1 MTKNIANTI
10 DAYINKNW
18 IFCEFT
24 DRIYII
30 KFADKLIEQTKKVKK
45 EITGSLFDDNNDDAD
60 NEFSPKVLLEHTSK
74 EITKEE
80 FKKIYEETIK
90 NNYTS
95 FEEIDKFEILNPDL
109 PVTQFIVPKLMLF
122 QNTSLGYLLSII
134 NFVCRC
140 KVDHMEIKGS
150 SREYYEYIS
159 VGNKP
164 LHLIRNFA
172 FVNDFASNAVNF
184 TEWYQKN
191 YNHIMSVMNKVDT
204 FEHFVTN
211 ISLILFPTQPITTDI
226 VKIFN
231 KATTLNNWWSKKIIL
246 HDSYVDLS
254 KGTLKTQYI
263 KQGRHANEYNKHITS
278 KTNTVT
284 FTFKVKLKDC
294 EINFNSLDITKE
306 GLFTMN
312 FSMNILMSIEEIV
325 KQLHKFIES
334 KANEY
339 FGENAGE
346 YTLIEFLMYRSLFIN
361 FSINNEIRA
370 ISPKDFTIGTGNY
383 STIYSFAY
391 TEKQKVDV
399 NSVRLL
405 FQFDEIKSRFNSKTS
420 TCLNFYSFANMSTFN
435 KFNQYGKKL
444 TQSIVNNLLLPEL
457 KFDDADQAINVFANK
472 FSSLEELEFALNFS
486 FPIYSLESHLKNV
499 PEDKVEAILARLRN
513 LSIKQNLKI
522 LQNND
527 PVLFGP
533 RKVPGGDSKAYSA
546 LVQQKNQRPSIISE
560 TDYEL
565 IKQKYP
571 ESVVHVKNLSNYKQ
585 RLHLVCPYQDSQ
597 FVNFHEFDGQ
607 PCIVR
612 CTTRKTNITQ
622 MTSCAK
628 SLGVT
633 DENFLTN
640 SSNSAISHS
649 IIKYTPNLGKGRKCR
664 MPGSF
669 QNLYPFLTCCRA
681 SDITK
686 NIASLNEYLF
696 YNFGGY
702 ALVIKPNTL
711 DNEFEILTELDIS
724 GSTKYFMV
732 IQPTDN
738 ENNKYV
744 PINNLTGTPF
754 CINEAKELFD
764 FIKEHYKSNI
774 SHRRTIQ
781 FINKYIWDGAN
792 DRIDSFSS
800 LNEYIKEVTKNNF
813 KCVIHPKT
821 NQMLGLLKNNET
833 FYTIPP
839 IYWYYSN
846 STISIHTNF
855 VLDKILNKY
864 ISFADINSLIKH
876 CDEKRLLI
884 DINDNIV
891 AVYIDEN
898 LIIPCKPFKNNNFYD
913 QFVEKKPDSVVD
925 VLAYLTSLLSTK
937 NPAEIMF
944 DFELSTH
951 YKYLEIIQV
960 YLQKFFRIYPNWE
973 ELKEPCEIF
982 IKMVE
987 QMTDGFSKDDTDHF
1001 KTIPYSSNVIDIYNS
1016 KLNKKT
1022 FEDFIRGNPYFNFNS
1037 KNDLLDLLCESLIKN
1052 TNLQYLPIETIVEK
1066 EFI

>member
-1 MTKNIANTI
+1 MAKNIANTI

-18 IFCEFT
+18 FFFEFT
-24 DRIYII
+24 DRIYIV
-30 KFADKLIEQTKKVKK
+30 KFADKLIEYSKKTKK
-45 EITGSLFDDNNDDAD
+45 ENNGSLFDDNNDNID
-60 NEFSPKVLLEHTSK
+60 NEFSPKVLLEYTSK
-74 EITKEE
+74 EISKTE
-80 FKKIYEETIK
+80 FKKIYDESIK

-109 PVTQFIVPKLMLF
+109 SVTQFIIPKLMLF
-122 QNTSLGYLLSII
+122 RNTSLAHLLSII

-140 KVDHMEIKGS
+140 KVDHMEIKSS

-159 VGNKP
+159 VGDKP
-164 LHLIRNFA
+164 LHFIRNFA

-184 TEWYQKN
+184 AEWYQKN
-191 YNHIMSVMNKVDT
+191 YNHIMSVINKVDT

-211 ISLILFPTQPITTDI
+211 ISLILFPSSPMMTDI
-226 VKIFN
+226 IKIFN

-263 KQGRHANEYNKHITS
+263 KQGKKANEFNKHVIS
-278 KTNTVT
+278 KTNTVS
-284 FTFKVKLKDC
+284 FIFKVKLKES
-294 EINFNSLDITKE
+294 EINFNSLDITKD

-312 FSMNILMSIEEIV
+312 FSMNILMTIEEIIE
-325 KQLHKFIES
+325 QLHKFIES

-346 YTLIEFLMYRSLFIN
+346 YSLIDFLMYRSLFIN
-361 FSINNEIRA
+361 FTINNESKP

-391 TEKQKVDV
+391 AKSQKVDV
-399 NSVRLL
+399 NAVRLL
-405 FQFDEIKSRFNSKTS
+405 FQFDEIKSRFSSKTS
-420 TCLNFYSFANMSTFN
+420 TCLNFYSFANSSTFN

-472 FSSLEELEFALNFS
+472 FSSIAELEFAMNFS
-486 FPIYSLESHLKNV
+486 FPIYSLETHLKDV

-527 PVLFGP
+527 PLLFGP
-533 RKVPGGDSKAYSA
+533 RKVTGGDSKAYSA

-560 TDYEL
+560 GDYEL

-571 ESVVHVKNLSNYKQ
+571 ESVVNVKNLSNYKQ
-585 RLHLVCPYQDSQ
+585 RLHLVCPYQDSRYI
-597 FVNFHEFDGQ
+597 NFHEFEDQ

-622 MTSCAK
+622 MIECAK
-628 SLGVT
+628 ALGVT
-633 DENFLTN
+633 DENFTTNISN
-640 SSNSAISHS
+640 SSISHS
-649 IIKYTPNLGKGRKCR
+649 IIKYTPNLGRGRKCR

-669 QNLYPFLTCCRA
+669 ENLYPFLHCQRV

-686 NIASLNEYLF
+686 NIATLNEYLL

-702 ALVIKPNTL
+702 ALVIKPNIL
-711 DNEFEILTELDIS
+711 EGEFEILTELDIT
-724 GSTKYFMV
+724 GSTKYFMI

-738 ENNKYV
+738 ENSKYI
-744 PINNLTGTPF
+744 PINHTTGYPF
-754 CINEAKELFD
+754 CVNEATELFD

-792 DRIDSFSS
+792 DKIDSFSS

-864 ISFADINSLIKH
+864 ISFADVDDIIKH
-876 CDEKRLLI
+876 CDDKRLLI

-898 LIIPCKPFKNNNFYD
+898 LIIPCKPVKNNDYYN
-913 QFVEKKPDSVVD
+913 QFVKRRPDSIVD
-925 VLAYLTSLLSTK
+925 VIAYLTSLLSTK
-937 NPAEIMF
+937 NPSEIMF
-944 DFELSTH
+944 DFELSTN
-951 YKYLEIIQV
+951 YKYLEILQV
-960 YLQKFFRIYPNWE
+960 YLQKFFRIYPKWE
-973 ELKEPCEIF
+973 DIKNPIDTF

-987 QMTDGFSKDDTDHF
+987 EMTGGFSKDDTDQF
-1001 KTIPYSSNVIDIYNS
+1001 ITIPYSSNVIDVYNS

-1022 FEDFIRGNPYFNFNS
+1022 FEKFIRDNPYFNFNS